1 MVNSRMGNL
10 EKWDAALIA
19 VIGAFSLQV
28 LKTINPVLFWII
40 FGILLW
46 IAIYKLMRRYG

>member
-1 MVNSRMGNL
+1 MGDL

-19 VIGAFSLQV
+19 VIGAFCLQL
-28 LKTINPVLFWII
+28 LKSANPTLFWII

-46 IAIYKLMRRYG
+46 ISIYKLMRRYG